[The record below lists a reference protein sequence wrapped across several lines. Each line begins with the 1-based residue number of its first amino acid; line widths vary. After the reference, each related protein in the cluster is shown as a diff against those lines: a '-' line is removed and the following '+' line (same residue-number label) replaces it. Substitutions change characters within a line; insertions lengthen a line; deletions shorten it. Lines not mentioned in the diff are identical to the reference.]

1 MRLLLPPAPLAAIAV
16 GGVLLLRA
24 LLRRGGAAAPAL
36 PVDPYAPHEPAS
48 GFDPTP
54 KPGAIAFRK
63 FIIDRWGERPGS
75 PQNIG
80 RWDRTDKPS
89 EHHEGRAWDLMTRDK
104 AHGQAVVDA
113 LLAPEGSEPHALA
126 RRAGL
131 SYIIW
136 NKQIWRAYPWGGKPA
151 GSWSPYS
158 GASTHEDHVHFS
170 LSRAGGRGDTSLYK
184 MTSA

>member
-1 MRLLLPPAPLAAIAV
+1 MPFALGLLALLALAIATRRRGPPAP
-16 GGVLLLRA
+16 
-24 LLRRGGAAAPAL
+24 
-36 PVDPYAPHEPAS
+36 PVDEYAPRESAT

-54 KPGAIAFRK
+54 KPGTKAFRAWA
-63 FIIDRWGERPGS
+63 IRTWGERPGS
-75 PQNIG
+75 PENIG

-113 LLAPEGSEPHALA
+113 LLAPDPTTGEPHALA
-126 RRAGL
+126 RRAGIMYL
-131 SYIIW
+131 IW
-136 NKQIWRAYPWGGKPA
+136 NKQMWRAYPWQGAPS

-170 LSRAGGRGDTSLYK
+170 FSRRGGEGETTLYQ
-184 MTSA
+184 MI